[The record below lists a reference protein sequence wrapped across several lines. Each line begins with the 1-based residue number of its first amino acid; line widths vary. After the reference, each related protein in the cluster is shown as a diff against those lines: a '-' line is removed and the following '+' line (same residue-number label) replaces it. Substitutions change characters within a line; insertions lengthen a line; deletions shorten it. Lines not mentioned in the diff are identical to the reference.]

1 MDDALFQ
8 DLLASVRDAGQHMRG
23 KKVVGAVETLIE
35 EPDVKAL
42 REGAG
47 VSQAEFAQLIGVSRR
62 TLENWEQHRARP
74 SGPARALL
82 KIVAANPRAAV
93 TALHG

>member
-1 MDDALFQ
+1 MDETLFQ
-8 DLLASVRDAGQHMRG
+8 DLLSGVKDMGRHMRG
-23 KKVVGAVETLIE
+23 EAVPGARVTEIQ
-35 EPDVKAL
+35 EPDVKAM

-47 VSQAEFAQLIGVSRR
+47 VSQAEFARLIGVSRR

-74 SGPARALL
+74 TGPAKALL

-93 TALHG
+93 EALHS